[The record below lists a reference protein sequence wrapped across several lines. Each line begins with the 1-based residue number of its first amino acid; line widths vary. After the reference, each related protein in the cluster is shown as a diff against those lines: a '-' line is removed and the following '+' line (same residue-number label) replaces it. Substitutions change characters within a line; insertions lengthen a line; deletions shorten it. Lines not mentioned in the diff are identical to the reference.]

1 MSNQTSAMVAC
12 TAATAV
18 LLVVLAAPLNPRG
31 FVAGDPGL
39 KLMAARNALAHP
51 RQPLRVDLP
60 VLDGQPVPYV
70 DRFFRRHDSHAHILQ
85 SPLFP
90 LVSAPFIAAAGLR
103 GAYVLPL
110 AGFLALLPLTYVICR
125 RTVPQTS
132 VPAWAVSA
140 GLASPLVFYA
150 FEFWEHVPAAACL
163 AAGTALAL
171 GRTARPAALLAAGS
185 LVGVAILLRP
195 EGFWYALALGGVLA
209 WRRSWSAYA
218 AGAGAILAVY
228 AGANYL
234 ESASV
239 LGDHVTANL
248 AALPDRWLATRWSRL
263 ALWVAPS
270 PLVGAGLLGIA
281 CAWAIRRTGRRELA
295 RVVGLAAALCVAAA
309 ALRPPHPDVLW
320 FAWPLGALTLVP
332 LRSYTGLGTVYWL
345 AGSTSLAVW
354 LTSTHDGGAQWG
366 PRILLIPAPAFIVLA
381 AAAVRDLTLPGA
393 LRAAR
398 VALVAAL
405 VVLGAWSSRQA
416 YVDVRGWKRY
426 YGSLVTAVEQQTA
439 PGAYI
444 VTNVWWLDQI
454 CAPLYPS
461 RTFLVT
467 TTPDE
472 TAGALRL
479 LERHGVRA
487 TTLIWSDE
495 SGEAGR
501 MATADTC
508 FSMGPEVAIPERR
521 LVLASAN
528 CRG

>member
-1 MSNQTSAMVAC
+1 MSNQTTAIVAC
-12 TAATAV
+12 TAATAA

-31 FVAGDPGL
+31 FVAGDSGL

-51 RQPLRVDLP
+51 RQPLRIDLP
-60 VLDGQPVPYV
+60 VLDGQPAPYV
-70 DRFFRRHDSHAHILQ
+70 DRFFRRHDAHAHILQ

-90 LVSAPFIAAAGLR
+90 LLSAPFIAMAGLR

-110 AGFLALLPLTYVICR
+110 LAFIALLPLTWVICR
-125 RTVPQTS
+125 RMVPEVS
-132 VPAWAVSA
+132 VLAWGASAV
-140 GLASPLVFYA
+140 LANPLFFYA

-163 AAGTALAL
+163 AAATALAL
-171 GRTARPAALLAAGS
+171 GRSAAASQVAAGG

-195 EGFWYALALGGVLA
+195 EGVWYGLALGGVLV
-209 WRRSWSAYA
+209 WRRSSGAYA
-218 AGAGAILAVY
+218 AGVGAVLAVY

-248 AALPDRWLATRWSRL
+248 AALPDRWLETRWSRL
-263 ALWVAPS
+263 ALWVVPS
-270 PLVGAGLLGIA
+270 ALAGGGLLGIA
-281 CAWAIRRTGRRELA
+281 GAWAIRRGGWPELA
-295 RVVGLAAALCVAAA
+295 RVVGLIAALVVATAA
-309 ALRPPHPDVLW
+309 WRQSSSDVLW

-332 LRSYTGLGTVYWL
+332 LRYYAGLGTVYWL
-345 AGSTSLAVW
+345 AGSTSLGVW

-366 PRILLIPAPAFIVLA
+366 PRILLVSAPAFIVLA
-381 AAAVRDLTLPGA
+381 AAAMRDLTLPGA
-393 LRAAR
+393 LRVTR
-398 VALVAAL
+398 VTLVVAL

-416 YVDVRGWKRY
+416 YVDLRGWKRY

-467 TTPDE
+467 TTPEE

-479 LERHGVRA
+479 LERHGGRA
-487 TTLIWSDE
+487 TTLIWSRE
-495 SGEAGR
+495 SGEAGS
-501 MATADTC
+501 MTTADTC
-508 FSMGPEVAIPERR
+508 FSMAPEVAIPERR
-521 LVLASAN
+521 LVLAQAT
-528 CRG
+528 CGR